1 MWNWLNG
8 TDGGRMVRSWL
19 NVFISTIITLFIAD
33 GANLFAVDAVDAE
46 AWLAAAFVAV
56 LPLIVNYLNPRDTRY
71 GLKEDELI

>member
-8 TDGGRMVRSWL
+8 TDTGRMVRSWL
-19 NVFISTIITLFIAD
+19 NVFVSTILVLFVTD
-33 GANLFAVDAVDAE
+33 GADIFAVDMTDAK

-71 GLKEDELI
+71 GRKEDEFV